1 MKTMNRLLLGL
12 VSLSLCTSC
21 QHYLDKTPNSAHAIQ
36 ITSEEDLQ
44 ELLTGAYPRASYI
57 PFLEPRTDNVEE
69 RVGGVQSRLGETMYF
84 WEDYDQED
92 LDTPLNYWLACYGGI
107 AQANQVLES
116 LASFPKTPRTRA
128 LYGEA
133 FLLRAYLHFMLVNI
147 WSEPYG
153 RRADSP
159 GIPYLTRP
167 EKHAFVDYGR
177 RTVSEV
183 YDLIEQDLQRG
194 ISLVSDDYYAQPK
207 RHFNKRAAYA
217 FASRFYL
224 MKGDWKQVVDYADY
238 VLAGD
243 PGQMLRPWI
252 RLQEEFSERRGRLFE
267 SYASPATAANLL
279 LASTES
285 RLARSIATDRYGSTI
300 ATIDRIFKQK
310 TIKDDDQS
318 GDATLIYPFVYAPAP
333 YRTTRYLA
341 KFDER
346 ATLSETS
353 ETHPRGLTVT
363 NVLLSADEVLLNRME
378 AYTMLGRYDE
388 AIQDLKTYTLYKFG
402 YEPAVLN
409 DRYTQGPT
417 SRYEDY
423 APFYGLTIR
432 QLPMIHTILQLRQME
447 FFEEGLRWFDIRRY
461 NIEVARSS
469 RSSFYRPLKK
479 NDPRQL
485 LQLPEEAITAGLT
498 PNPREGV
505 NHLIRH

>member
-1 MKTMNRLLLGL
+1 MTSIHRLCLGL
-12 VSLSLCTSC
+12 LSLGLFTSC
-21 QHYLDKTPNSAHAIQ
+21 QQYLDKTPNSAHDIHLS
-36 ITSEEDLQ
+36 SEADLQ

-69 RVGGVQSRLGETMYF
+69 RVGGQQSRLGETMYF

-92 LDTPLNYWLACYGGI
+92 LDTPQNYWLSCYQGI
-107 AQANQVLES
+107 AQANQVLAS

-147 WSEPYG
+147 WAAPYG
-153 RRADSP
+153 RSADSP
-159 GIPYLTRP
+159 GIPYQRRP
-167 EKHAFVDYGR
+167 EKQAFASYSR

-194 ISLVSDDYYAQPK
+194 ISLVSDDYYTQPK
-207 RHFNKRAAYA
+207 RHFNKQAAYA

-224 MKGDWKQVVDYADY
+224 MKGDWQQVIAYSDY
-238 VLAGD
+238 VLAGN
-243 PGQMLRPWI
+243 PGTLLRPWI
-252 RLQEEFSERRGRLFE
+252 RLQEQYSGQRGRLFE
-267 SYASPATAANLL
+267 SYTSPASPSNLL
-279 LASTES
+279 LATTES
-285 RLARSIATDRYGSTI
+285 RLARLQATDRYGSTI

-346 ATLSETS
+346 STLSETS
-353 ETHPRGLTVT
+353 ETHPRGLSVT

-402 YEPAVLN
+402 YEPAVLQAS
-409 DRYTQGPT
+409 YTQGPT
-417 SRYEDY
+417 SRYQSYD
-423 APFYGLTIR
+423 PFYGLTVR

-447 FFEEGLRWFDIRRY
+447 FFEEGLRWFDIRRF
-461 NIEVARSS
+461 NLEVTRSS
-469 RSSFYRPLKK
+469 RNAFYRPLRK

-485 LQLPEEAITAGLT
+485 LQLPQEALAVGL
-498 PNPREGV
+498 PANPREGV

>member
-1 MKTMNRLLLGL
+1 MSMKRLLFTLLSAGL
-12 VSLSLCTSC
+12 LTSC
-21 QHYLDKTPNSAHAIQ
+21 QHYLDKTPNSAHSIQ

-92 LDTPLNYWLACYGGI
+92 LDTPLNYWLSCYQGI

-116 LASFPKTPRTRA
+116 LATFPKTARTRA

-133 FLLRAYLHFMLVNI
+133 FILRAYLHFMLVNI
-147 WSEPYG
+147 WSAPYG
-153 RRADSP
+153 RSADSP

-167 EKHAFVDYGR
+167 EKHAFATQR
-177 RTVSEV
+177 RSTVSAV
-183 YDLIEQDLQRG
+183 YDLIEQDLRRG
-194 ISLVSDDYYAQPK
+194 ITLVSDDYYAQPK
-207 RHFNKRAAYA
+207 RHFNKQAAYA

-224 MKGDWKQVVDYADY
+224 MKGDWEQVITYADY
-238 VLAGD
+238 VLAGN
-243 PGQMLRPWI
+243 PGHLLRPWI
-252 RLQEEFSERRGRLFE
+252 HLQEEYSERRGRLFE
-267 SYASPATAANLL
+267 SYTSTASPSNLL

-285 RLARSIATDRYGSTI
+285 RLARTIGTDRYGSTI
-300 ATIDRIFKQK
+300 ASIDRIFKQK

-318 GDATLIYPFVYAPAP
+318 GDATLIYPFIYAPAP

-346 ATLSETS
+346 STLSETS
-353 ETHPRGLTVT
+353 ETHPRGLAVT
-363 NVLLSADEVLLNRME
+363 NVLFSADEVLLNRME
-378 AYTMLGRYDE
+378 AYTMLKRYEE
-388 AIQDLKTYTLYKFG
+388 AIRDLKTYTLYKFG

-409 DRYTQGPT
+409 DRYTQGST
-417 SRYEDY
+417 SRYESY
-423 APFYGLTIR
+423 APFYGLTVK
-432 QLPMIHTILQLRQME
+432 QLPMIHTILHLRQME
-447 FFEEGLRWFDIRRY
+447 FFEEGLRWFDIRRF
-461 NIEVARSS
+461 NIEVTRSS

-485 LQLPEEAITAGLT
+485 LQLPEEAIAAGL
-498 PNPREGV
+498 PANPREGV
-505 NHLIRH
+505 NHLIHH